1 MLLQFPFLVVRGVE
15 LIRPTTPNKNPLERP
30 QTLFSKQSFDRNSEA
45 YKTHTLS
52 NNALLAIGIQHTIT
66 RSTRDVPLEIDNG

>member
-30 QTLFSKQSFDRNSEA
+30 QTQDYSPSSLSTETQKLTLQN
-45 YKTHTLS
+45 THIIQQRATS
-52 NNALLAIGIQHTIT
+52 NTAHNHQIN
-66 RSTRDVPLEIDNG
+66 P